1 VRAGTGPS
9 RRHPKAFRGPVRAP
23 PGTSLVQSAPLTL
36 GSGGCAGRA
45 RRGGRRGAGAPIM
58 RRTLLLALLGALWTG
73 LALASASH
81 AQDEE
86 IVREFK
92 KYFRKYKDTPTRVEA
107 VLALEG
113 TESTSVV
120 EALSDVLP
128 DAEPDVAR
136 AAVRVL
142 AAFRTRPPIDALLS
156 ELESNK
162 REPVRLALLQAVAA
176 ARYQGA
182 TEAVAALL
190 ADKSWE
196 IRRRAVEAL
205 ASSAPPVAA
214 QEAPAGEPAG
224 TEVVPVDA
232 CILPLTSDGEP
243 AVRCAALDA
252 LAGLRSALVVAPA
265 QAALSDPVWQVRA
278 SAIHALGVV
287 RRVESIPLLIER
299 MALEEGRLVADIGEA
314 LGEISGRNFGQR
326 LEGWQQFWATFG
338 ERFVIPSDEELAKLR
353 EAQARSREKYSPPG
367 AVSYHGIET
376 PSRRIV
382 FVIDVSGSMESEV
395 VDKERFE
402 AGEYPSMLRI
412 DIVKTELVR
421 TLEKLES
428 YVEFNVLAFATDVM
442 SWKTTLVAA
451 NVLNKSSAMDWV
463 GRLEALGGA
472 SKEDLARAG
481 LVGAANLEAGK
492 TNTHAALMAALGVE
506 PGARKDDYEVALD
519 TIFFLSDGRPSHGE
533 YVDPDDILR
542 EVRAVNELRK
552 VVIHTIA
559 IGEFQ
564 KEFMRQLALQNGGVF
579 VDLGR

>member
-1 VRAGTGPS
+1 MHELLLRLLTG
-9 RRHPKAFRGPVRAP
+9 G
-23 PGTSLVQSAPLTL
+23 
-36 GSGGCAGRA
+36 
-45 RRGGRRGAGAPIM
+45 
-58 RRTLLLALLGALWTG
+58 LLALLGAG
-73 LALASASH
+73 PALAAGGP
-81 AQDEE
+81 AQDDE

-113 TESTSVV
+113 TESTRVV
-120 EALSDVLP
+120 DALADILP

-142 AAFRTRPPIDALLS
+142 AAFETRPPIDALLA
-156 ELESNK
+156 ELEGNK
-162 REPVRLALLQAVAA
+162 KEPVRSALLQAVTA
-176 ARYQGA
+176 ARYPGA
-182 TEAVAALL
+182 EQAVAALL
-190 ADKSWE
+190 GDRSWE
-196 IRRRAVEAL
+196 LRRRAVEAL
-205 ASSAPPVAA
+205 AASALAEP
-214 QEAPAGEPAG
+214 GEPGRADDPAASG
-224 TEVVPVDA
+224 PEPEAEGPQGPTVPEQL
-232 CILPLTSDGEP
+232 LPLTADSEP

-252 LAGLRSALVVAPA
+252 LALLRSALVVEPA
-265 QAALSDPVWQVRA
+265 QAALSDGVWQVRA

-287 RRVESIPLLIER
+287 RRRESIPLLIDR
-299 MALEEGRLVADIGEA
+299 MALEEGRLVSDIGDA
-314 LGEISGRNFGQR
+314 LGEITGRNFGQR

-338 ERFVIPSDEELAKLR
+338 DRFVIPTDEELARLR
-353 EAQARSREKYSPPG
+353 EAQQRSREKYSPPG
-367 AVSYHGIET
+367 AVSYHGIDT

-382 FVIDVSGSMESEV
+382 FVIDVSGSMENEV

-402 AGEYPSMLRI
+402 AGDYPSMLRI
-412 DIVKTELVR
+412 DIVKTELER
-421 TLEKLES
+421 TLEKLEP
-428 YVEFNVLAFATDVM
+428 YVEFNVLAFATEVQ
-442 SWKTTLVAA
+442 SWKSGLVGA
-451 NVLNKSSAMDWV
+451 NVLNKSSAVDWV
-463 GRLEALGGA
+463 GRLEALGGS

-492 TNTHAALMAALGVE
+492 TNTHAALMAALGVD
-506 PGARKDDYEVALD
+506 PDARRDEYEVELD
-519 TIFFLSDGRPSHGE
+519 TVFFLSDGRPSHGE